1 MNRPLAYRLYLSTA
15 ASAATGAENCRSMA
29 VTELVHSFLHPLL
42 PHGLQMRLCNTRL
55 PIEPARPPKPRLT
68 KPGRNLMTAAPLRR
82 AARDS
87 GGVAERLKAADCKS
101 ADVRLRRFES
111 YPLHQRFGNAA
122 GIQGRRWDRVEAGDR
137 WNAGVAQ
144 WQSSSLPSWL
154 CGFDSHHPLQRY
166 VVRSRHTRRPA
177 E

>member
-82 AARDS
+82 AARDR

-111 YPLHQRFGNAA
+111 YPLHQRFKMAA
-122 GIQGRRWDRVEAGDR
+122 GIRGSTTGSGWRVESGC
-137 WNAGVAQ
+137 
-144 WQSSSLPSWL
+144 SSMVELQPSKLAMWVRFPSPAPAL
-154 CGFDSHHPLQRY
+154 CRAVPSHASAR
-166 VVRSRHTRRPA
+166 
-177 E
+177 